1 MLRYARCGDGV
12 GVEKEAE
19 KAQRLVDALIRPAAA
34 ASVFDIKR
42 ENGKLFI
49 GDIEL
54 EGNSIGKL
62 LEGCRRDRRF

>member
-42 ENGKLFI
+42 EN
-49 GDIEL
+49 
-54 EGNSIGKL
+54 
-62 LEGCRRDRRF
+62 